1 MNKEKD
7 YLEDDVLFEDFGEF
21 DELDFGNKELKVK
34 KNVDEEEVQK
44 KIDYVDENL
53 WGKLEKSGKRVS
65 FAKDILALYRY
76 MKDPLV
82 KWFRKAIV
90 VAALIYFIVPIDTI
104 PDITPL
110 FGYLDDL
117 GVITALLKYLGSE
130 LMGYYPEGYRT

>member
-34 KNVDEEEVQK
+34 KNINEEEVQK

-130 LMGYYPEGYRT
+130 LIGYYPEGYRN

>member
-1 MNKEKD
+1 MRNENFDESVTEDDIFEGSEDLGALNFGQKRGNRIEEYEEKEK
-7 YLEDDVLFEDFGEF
+7 F
-21 DELDFGNKELKVK
+21 
-34 KNVDEEEVQK
+34 
-44 KIDYVDENL
+44 VDENL
-53 WGKLEKSGKRVS
+53 WSKLEHSGKRIS

-82 KWFRKAIV
+82 RWYRKAIV
-90 VAALIYFIVPIDTI
+90 VAALVYFIIPIDTI

-130 LMGYYPEGYRT
+130 LLEYYPSGYRT

>member
-1 MNKEKD
+1 MTREKD
-7 YLEDDVLFEDFGEF
+7 YLEDDILEDFGELN
-21 DELDFGNKELKVK
+21 ELDFGNRKRIVEDELDK
-34 KNVDEEEVQK
+34 EEVQK
-44 KIDYVDENL
+44 KIEYVDENL
-53 WGKLEKSGKRVS
+53 WCKLEKSGKRVS

>member
-1 MNKEKD
+1 MTREKD
-7 YLEDDVLFEDFGEF
+7 YLEDDILEDFGELN
-21 DELDFGNKELKVK
+21 ELDFGNRKRIAEDEL
-34 KNVDEEEVQK
+34 DQEEIEK
-44 KIDYVDENL
+44 KIEYVDENL
-53 WGKLEKSGKRVS
+53 WGKLEKSGKKIS

-76 MKDPLV
+76 MKDPFV
-82 KWFRKAIV
+82 KWYRKAIV
-90 VAALIYFIVPIDTI
+90 VAALVYFIVPIDTF

>member
-1 MNKEKD
+1 MTREKD
-7 YLEDDVLFEDFGEF
+7 YLEDDILEDFGELN
-21 DELDFGNKELKVK
+21 ELDFGNRKRLVEDELDK
-34 KNVDEEEVQK
+34 EEVQK
-44 KIDYVDENL
+44 KIEYVDENL

>member
-1 MNKEKD
+1 MTREKD
-7 YLEDDVLFEDFGEF
+7 YLEDDILEDFGELN
-21 DELDFGNKELKVK
+21 ELDFGNRKRIVEDELDK
-34 KNVDEEEVQK
+34 EEVQK
-44 KIDYVDENL
+44 KIEYIDENL